1 MRQTIKVNE
10 EVFPGYASMLNMAI
24 GALTKDNLKIVVR
37 GRENR
42 KNNLTPIERYDL
54 NFYIGGTLQG
64 ATVFMGT
71 YTEDDL
77 RNAIANTERS
87 AILGSLIDILEDG
100 GVPVDEWE
108 PDGSPVTV
116 LTTRGGMEGAGVI
129 YCDTILEKIWKKVGD
144 FYILPSSIHEVLV
157 VPVSEGIDRT
167 ELEAMVRTI
176 NRDEVALDD
185 RLSDRVYLF
194 DGTLH

>member
-10 EVFPGYASMLNMAI
+10 KNFPGYASMLNMAI

-54 NFYIGGTLQG
+54 NFYIGGTLLG

-71 YTEDDL
+71 YTEDEL
-77 RNAIANTERS
+77 KTAIANTERL
-87 AILGSLIDILEDG
+87 AILGSMIDVLKDG

-129 YCDTILEKIWKKVGD
+129 YCDTILEKIRKKVGD
-144 FYILPSSIHEVLV
+144 FYILPSSIHEVLIT
-157 VPVSEGIDRT
+157 PVSCDIERT

-176 NRDEVALDD
+176 NRDEVSMDD
-185 RLSDRVYLF
+185 KLSDRVYLF